1 VRIRR
6 RALGLLLGAAVLF
19 LIGTNVQAGWLYVLC
34 ALLLGAVFTGVLLPF
49 AALRGLRAELIA
61 PAETE
66 QGGEAF
72 VDVRLSNTARG
83 VRWSVVVADAHLEH
97 AEVFVPSVHP
107 GERVELTTLRTPA
120 TRGEIV
126 THRLEVRSS
135 APFGVA
141 ERRRHLV
148 VDAGTLVL
156 PRVFPLGSM
165 PFVDATPTND
175 TGIHPSPR
183 RGHGP
188 EYLGVREYR
197 SGDSMRHVHW
207 GLTARH
213 GQVMVREFEQEQT
226 RRLAVVIDTERDE
239 GEAWTPLDRAC
250 SVAASLLDAASAH
263 GHGARLAAA
272 RKPLFRIEWK
282 STTSSKRRRRSSAE
296 KRRQV
301 RAARPTRPHRSASRS
316 SPRGN
321 TSTSSSHGWPR
332 RRLAE
337 AGSTSQQSCAPA
349 KAARRALAAGSVRT
363 TSPTA
368 PRRITRTRSASGGRG
383 RAFRQRTIG
392 QPRVP
397 RGGC

>member
-1 VRIRR
+1 MRIRR

-34 ALLLGAVFTGVLLPF
+34 ALLLGAVLTGVLLPF
-49 AALRGLRAELIA
+49 AALRGLRAELVA

-83 VRWSVVVADAHLEH
+83 VRWSIVVADRHLEP
-97 AEVFVPSVHP
+97 AEVFVPSVRP

-126 THRLEVRSS
+126 TRRLEVRSS

-141 ERRRHLV
+141 ERRRRLE
-148 VDAGTLVL
+148 VDASTLVL
-156 PRVFPLGSM
+156 PRVVPLGSM
-165 PFVDATPTND
+165 PFVDATVTND

-188 EYLGVREYR
+188 EYMGVREYR

-239 GEAWTPLDRAC
+239 GETWTPLDRAC
-250 SVAASLLDAASAH
+250 CVAASLLDAASAH

-272 RKPLFRIEWK
+272 VGDEVDVLARADEDAAMRWLARLEPSGIPLATALGRLGPEDLRGVETLVVVTPAWKDRAPVALASALDRVAATRTVVVAVATGDAPLDVSSLTEAGIEVHAWA
-282 STTSSKRRRRSSAE
+282 RDEDLADALG
-296 KRRQV
+296 
-301 RAARPTRPHRSASRS
+301 AAR
-316 SPRGN
+316 
-321 TSTSSSHGWPR
+321 
-332 RRLAE
+332 
-337 AGSTSQQSCAPA
+337 
-349 KAARRALAAGSVRT
+349 
-363 TSPTA
+363 
-368 PRRITRTRSASGGRG
+368 
-383 RAFRQRTIG
+383 
-392 QPRVP
+392 
-397 RGGC
+397 

>member
-1 VRIRR
+1 MRIRR

-49 AALRGLRAELIA
+49 AALRGVRAELIA

-107 GERVELTTLRTPA
+107 GERVELTTLRTPS
-120 TRGEIV
+120 TRGELR
-126 THRLEVRSS
+126 TTRLEVRSS
-135 APFGVA
+135 APFGVS

-165 PFVDATPTND
+165 PFVDATSTND

-188 EYLGVREYR
+188 EYMGVRDYR

-213 GQVMVREFEQEQT
+213 GQVMVREFEEERT

-272 RKPLFRIEWK
+272 VGDEVDVLARADEDAAMRWLARLEPSGMPLATALARLGPEELRGVETLVVVAPAWADRDLAALAQAL
-282 STTSSKRRRRSSAE
+282 TGTAAGRSVVVVVATDEVTDVSA
-296 KRRQV
+296 
-301 RAARPTRPHRSASRS
+301 
-316 SPRGN
+316 
-321 TSTSSSHGWPR
+321 
-332 RRLAE
+332 LAE
-337 AGSTSQQSCAPA
+337 AGIEVHPW
-349 KAARRALAAGSVRT
+349 AL
-363 TSPTA
+363 
-368 PRRITRTRSASGGRG
+368 
-383 RAFRQRTIG
+383 G
-392 QPRVP
+392 QDLADALGATP
-397 RGGC
+397 